1 MASIPR
7 KDFLKKGMKTMEC
20 YKEISLK
27 QAIDLMDEDV
37 SCLFYRD
44 KSCKSLHS
52 FEQYGDELSFHDA
65 LCSTWF
71 MREKKP
77 HQSRQRLVD
86 EQNGKLM

>member
-1 MASIPR
+1 M
-7 KDFLKKGMKTMEC
+7 KGGETMKFSEMEV
-20 YKEISLK
+20 YRQINLK
-27 QAIDLMDEDV
+27 QAIDLIDEDV

-52 FEQYGDELSFHDA
+52 LEQYGDELSFHDA

-77 HQSRQRLVD
+77 TNHAND
-86 EQNGKLM
+86 

>member
-1 MASIPR
+1 M
-7 KDFLKKGMKTMEC
+7 KGGETMKFSEMEV
-20 YKEISLK
+20 YRQINLK
-27 QAIDLMDEDV
+27 QAIDLIDEDV

-71 MREKKP
+71 MREKNP
-77 HQSRQRLVD
+77 TNRTD
-86 EQNGKLM
+86 D

>member
-1 MASIPR
+1 M
-7 KDFLKKGMKTMEC
+7 KGGETVKFSEMEV
-20 YKEISLK
+20 YRQINLK
-27 QAIDLMDEDV
+27 QAIDLIDEDV

-77 HQSRQRLVD
+77 TNHAND
-86 EQNGKLM
+86 

>member
-1 MASIPR
+1 
-7 KDFLKKGMKTMEC
+7 MKFSEMEV
-20 YKEISLK
+20 YRQINLK
-27 QAIDLMDEDV
+27 QAIDLIDEDV

-71 MREKKP
+71 MREKKT
-77 HQSRQRLVD
+77 HQSRQRLVG

>member
-1 MASIPR
+1 M
-7 KDFLKKGMKTMEC
+7 KGGETMKFSEMEV
-20 YKEISLK
+20 YRQINLK
-27 QAIDLMDEDV
+27 QAIDLIDEDV

-71 MREKKP
+71 MREKKT
-77 HQSRQRLVD
+77 HQSRQRLAG
-86 EQNGKLM
+86 EQQNET